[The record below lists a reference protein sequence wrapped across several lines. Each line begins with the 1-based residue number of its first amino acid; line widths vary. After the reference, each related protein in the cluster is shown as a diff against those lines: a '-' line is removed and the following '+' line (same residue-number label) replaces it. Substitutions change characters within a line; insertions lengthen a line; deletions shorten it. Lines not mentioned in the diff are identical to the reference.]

1 LILLDGKIL
10 MTSAAR
16 RSEEALATLACSQL
30 PRRRA
35 PRVLIGGL
43 GMGYTLRAALDA
55 LPEKAKLLVAELHPV
70 VEAWC
75 RGPLAELTAGA
86 VFDPRVSVQ
95 KVDVADVIDPG
106 NERPWDG
113 ILLDLF
119 QGPGTRADDPHF
131 GSAALERTRAALCEG
146 GILGVWTEQHDPGFV
161 KRARKAGFQLERHR
175 PGKGGLR
182 HIVYIGRAGGI
193 RAAGT
198 RGDRRRE
205 SERRHR
211 S

>member
-1 LILLDGKIL
+1 LILLDGQIL

-16 RSEEALATLACSQL
+16 RSEEELATLACSQL

-43 GMGYTLRAALDA
+43 GMAYTLRAALDA
-55 LPEKAKLLVAELHPV
+55 LPEKAQLLVAELHAV
-70 VEAWC
+70 VVAWC
-75 RGPLAELTAGA
+75 RGPLAELTGGA
-86 VFDPRVSVQ
+86 VFDPRVTVQ
-95 KVDVADVIDPG
+95 QVDVAQLIDAG
-106 NERPWDG
+106 SGRPWDG

-119 QGPGTRADDPHF
+119 QGPGTRTDDLHF

-146 GILGVWTEQHDPGFV
+146 GVLGVWTEQHDPSFV
-161 KRARKAGFQLERHR
+161 KRARKAGFQVDRHR

-182 HIVYIGRAGGI
+182 HVVYIARAGGI
-193 RAAGT
+193 RAAST

-205 SERRHR
+205 PERHHR